1 LAFHLFVKTV
11 RKVIVMNP
19 GRKLV
24 WGLVRGYQLFISPVL
39 PGSCRYMPSCSAYAA
54 EAVQTHGA
62 IRGGWL
68 ALKRMARCHPWG
80 GWGYDPVPGPD
91 ASQNHDH
98 DHQRCTHT

>member
-1 LAFHLFVKTV
+1 
-11 RKVIVMNP
+11 
-19 GRKLV
+19 
-24 WGLVRGYQLFISPVL
+24 
-39 PGSCRYMPSCSAYAA
+39 MPSCSAYAA

>member
-1 LAFHLFVKTV
+1 
-11 RKVIVMNP
+11 MNV
-19 GRKLV
+19 GRSLV
-24 WGLVRGYQLFISPVL
+24 WGLVRGYQLFISPIL
-39 PGSCRYMPSCSAYAA
+39 PGTCRYSPSCSAYAA

-62 IRGGWL
+62 LRGGWL

-91 ASQNHDH
+91 ETQHHDR